1 MLPVKVLPPASAAV
15 PRSTARPPESATPS
29 PLLLDTVLLRTFS
42 VPPLLAIEM
51 PVPLP
56 VKDDP
61 AMSKLVPATPCQLMP
76 FVLLLKLAPFSV
88 TIAAEPG
95 PISLA
100 MALPM
105 CAIVDCVT
113 WIIASDADTSP
124 GPDGNYSE
132 ESPVDSLRPWVEAAG
147 RAGMYV
153 VLDLQPGRTDFLT
166 QAQTYRDLL
175 TLPYVGL
182 GLDPEWRI
190 GPSQVPGD
198 QIGAVDAAEV
208 NTVITWLADLT
219 TTADLPQK
227 LLVIHQFDPATLRD
241 ENTLDV
247 SHPQVAVLLQMDG
260 QGTPDLKD
268 RAWQAVTTAAPPGV
282 RYGWMNLGQD
292 TPMLTPAQT
301 MSKQP
306 TPWMITHQ

>member
-1 MLPVKVLPPASAAV
+1 MAADPSGEATRSRRTTRHPQAELPGGGRVLFPTDRLVALYGHPGMPGLGALGEQDVQAGIARAADLAAQYQPLSDRPVV
-15 PRSTARPPESATPS
+15 P
-29 PLLLDTVLLRTFS
+29 TF
-42 VPPLLAIEM
+42 
-51 PVPLP
+51 
-56 VKDDP
+56 D
-61 AMSKLVPATPCQLMP
+61 
-76 FVLLLKLAPFSV
+76 
-88 TIAAEPG
+88 
-95 PISLA
+95 
-100 MALPM
+100 
-105 CAIVDCVT
+105 
-113 WIIASDADTSP
+113 IIASYADTSP

-260 QGTPDLKD
+260 QGTPDVKD